1 MLRGASG
8 RRLRPELRPG
18 LHGPVCGM

>member
-18 LHGPVCGM
+18 LHGPVGGM